1 MRIILTLIAATIG
14 FSALSGCVVVPA
26 RGYVVGP
33 RVEVVAPAPYVAIR
47 PYYGPR

>member
-1 MRIILTLIAATIG
+1 MKVIG
-14 FSALSGCVVVPA
+14 SLLLLCGFAALSGCVVVPA

-33 RVEVVAPAPYVAIR
+33 RVAIVAPAPYVAVR